1 MTTDVQLL
9 RAADAS
15 TDRPRISTGGTG
27 NAFGQLLR
35 SMEQDMWRDAV
46 SALPAGSPARST
58 PGNTAAVEPRAGAP
72 VIAEQYTASIPSPL
86 SSQAVTTVAPDVG
99 PALTLT
105 QTSAPTARPQR
116 EGAARLASAYQ
127 APGPRPLPERF
138 GQPAAKATASTEHIA
153 AVAPG
158 RDLPATNVSSPP
170 AASPFRV
177 TVLPG
182 DGAPLVSLR
191 IAQADSD
198 DLDLLDSHVRAA
210 LQQSG
215 YPASK
220 LVINGVDRNAPGETT
235 HGD

>member
-15 TDRPRISTGGTG
+15 ADRPRISASGTG

-35 SMEQDMWRDAV
+35 SMEQDMWRNAV
-46 SALPAGSPARST
+46 SALPADSPARST
-58 PGNTAAVEPRAGAP
+58 PCNPATVESPVSAP
-72 VIAEQYTASIPSPL
+72 AITEQYTASIASPL
-86 SSQAVTTVAPDVG
+86 SSQAVTTVVPDVG
-99 PALTLT
+99 PAVSLT
-105 QTSAPTARPQR
+105 QTSAPTTLPQR
-116 EGAARLASAYQ
+116 EDAARPASAYQ

-138 GQPAAKATASTEHIA
+138 GQPDAKAPGSTEHIA
-153 AVAPG
+153 GVASG
-158 RDLPATNVSSPP
+158 RDLPVANVSSPP

-182 DGAPLVSLR
+182 NGAPLVSLR
-191 IAQADSD
+191 IAQADPD
-198 DLDLLDSHVRAA
+198 DLDLLDSHVRTA

-215 YPASK
+215 YPTSK
-220 LVINGVDRNAPGETT
+220 LVINGIDRNAPGETT

>member
-15 TDRPRISTGGTG
+15 VDRPRISAGGTS

-35 SMEQDMWRDAV
+35 SMEQDMWRNAV
-46 SALPAGSPARST
+46 SGLQIDSPSSA
-58 PGNTAAVEPRAGAP
+58 PGNATTVESCVGAHA
-72 VIAEQYTASIPSPL
+72 IAEQYIAATASPLPSHTV
-86 SSQAVTTVAPDVG
+86 AAVAPDIR
-99 PALTLT
+99 PAITLM
-105 QTSAPTARPQR
+105 QTSAPTAQPQR
-116 EGAARLASAYQ
+116 EDAARPSSAYQ
-127 APGPRPLPERF
+127 QPGPRPLLERF
-138 GQPAAKATASTEHIA
+138 GQRDTTAPGSTEHIA
-153 AVAPG
+153 AVGPS
-158 RDLPATNVSSPP
+158 RDRATVNISSPP

-182 DGAPLVSLR
+182 NGAPLVSLR
-191 IAQADSD
+191 IAQADPD
-198 DLDLLDSHVRAA
+198 DLDLLDFHVRAA

-220 LVINGVDRNAPGETT
+220 LVINGIVRNAPGETT